1 MFRVDETLAGT
12 NCRRRRPPHP
22 SLLPPGEKEQETRRC
37 PMVTATNTPNL
48 NSYDY
53 IRVMVREST
62 LCYHVALRP
71 AYERT

>member
-1 MFRVDETLAGT
+1 M
-12 NCRRRRPPHP
+12 
-22 SLLPPGEKEQETRRC
+22 QETRRC

>member
-1 MFRVDETLAGT
+1 
-12 NCRRRRPPHP
+12 
-22 SLLPPGEKEQETRRC
+22 
-37 PMVTATNTPNL
+37 MVTATNTPNL

-53 IRVMVREST
+53 IRVRVRVST